1 LRSAFLDP
9 SAGALEWFTGS
20 DTMTWQ
26 YDAPL
31 REMRYVIEDLL
42 GLPAQWAGMP
52 AYAELDA
59 DTAAQI
65 LDEAA
70 KFATEVVAPLNANG
84 DLEGCSW
91 REGIVSTP
99 RGFRDAYQAFVAAG
113 WPALACDPDCGG
125 QGLPQVLNAALYEML
140 SAANH
145 AWTMYPGLLHGAY
158 ECLHRHAAPEL
169 QQRYLGK
176 VVSGEWLSTMC
187 LTEAHA
193 GSDLG
198 LLSTRAE
205 PQPDGSVRLRG
216 QKIFIS
222 GGEHDLTDNIVHLV
236 LARLPDAPP
245 GTKGI
250 SLFLAPKFLADGTRN
265 TLRCDGIEKKMG
277 IKGSATCVMAF
288 EGATGW
294 LVGAPHRGLAA
305 MFAMMNSARLHV
317 ALQGLA
323 HADNAHRNALRYAQ
337 ERLQSRAPER
347 AVSAAAAADPIVL
360 HPAVRRSLLRQR
372 VLVEGGRMLA
382 YAAAHLLDLAEHA
395 GDEQAR
401 RDAQDDAA
409 LLTPVLKAFLTDNG
423 FALASDALQVFG
435 GHGYVHD
442 WGVEQCV
449 RDARIAMVYEGTN
462 QIQAIDL
469 VLRKLV
475 ADGGAK
481 FAALLQRQAAALPPG
496 ARHGA
501 AAREVLG
508 RLGRL
513 AQEVVDSA
521 RQDAELPYRVAD
533 DLLRATG
540 LALVALSWARAEAV
554 SAPRAGEAFHRAK
567 CDSAAHCY
575 THLLPEFDHALAQAR
590 AGWSRFA
597 MIDGAAAAP

>member
-1 LRSAFLDP
+1 
-9 SAGALEWFTGS
+9 
-20 DTMTWQ
+20 MTWQ

-42 GLPAQWAGMP
+42 GLPAQWAALP
-52 AYAELDA
+52 AFAELDA

-70 KFATEVVAPLNANG
+70 RFATQVVAPLNASG
-84 DLEGCSW
+84 DLEGCGW
-91 REGIVSTP
+91 REGAVSTP
-99 RGFRDAYQAFVAAG
+99 RGFRDAYRAFVSAG

-198 LLSTRAE
+198 LLKTRAE
-205 PQPDGSVRLRG
+205 PRPDGSMRLTG

-245 GTKGI
+245 GTKGL
-250 SLFLAPKFLADGTRN
+250 SLFLAPKFLPDGTRN
-265 TLRCDGIEKKMG
+265 ALRCDGIEKKMG

-305 MFAMMNSARLHV
+305 MFSMMNSARLHV

-323 HADNAHRNALRYAQ
+323 HADNAHRNAVRYAH
-337 ERLQSRAPER
+337 ERLQSRAPVR
-347 AVSAAAAADPIVL
+347 GDSKGAADAIVL
-360 HPAVRRSLLRQR
+360 HPAMRRTLMRQR
-372 VLVEGGRMLA
+372 VLVEGARVIA
-382 YAAAHLLDLAEHA
+382 YEAAHLIDLAGHS
-395 GDEQAR
+395 GDAAAR
-401 RDAQDDAA
+401 ERAQDQAA

-423 FALASDALQVFG
+423 YTLASQAQQVFG
-435 GHGYVHD
+435 GHGYTHD

-449 RDARIAMVYEGTN
+449 RDARIAMIYEGTN
-462 QIQAIDL
+462 EIQAIDL
-469 VLRKLV
+469 VVRKIV
-475 ADGGAK
+475 ADGGRR
-481 FAALLQRQAAALPPG
+481 FAAWLEALAAAVPSAACHRDAALAQLQRLGELAAD
-496 ARHGA
+496 
-501 AAREVLG
+501 
-508 RLGRL
+508 
-513 AQEVVDSA
+513 VVVAS
-521 RQDAELPYRVAD
+521 RSDAELPFRVAD
-533 DLLRATG
+533 DFLRATG
-540 LALVALSWARAEAV
+540 LALIAQAWARADAV
-554 SAPRAGEAFHRAK
+554 SAKPGRDDDPFHAAK
-567 CDSAAHCY
+567 RESAMHCFV
-575 THLLPEFDHALAQAR
+575 HLRPEFDHALAQAR
-590 AGWSRFA
+590 AGWQPFA
-597 MIDGAAAAP
+597 RPALAAIA